1 MDSSSSKITLLNIS
15 DKRKETKTDL
25 VAKETTVVIRL
36 NGKRLAALL
45 ATPAEVTAL
54 ACGFILSSGL
64 IKGMEDISTI
74 KEMGKEVEVETKNI
88 MEEIN
93 PDEQIFTSGCGKG
106 ILIYGS
112 AIEVQNDS
120 KFSLSSDSISLL
132 MKKFQAMSAGFKTT
146 GGLHS
151 AAISDGKAI
160 INFKEDI
167 GRHNAMD
174 KVIGDCLLKG
184 ISLRDKLILTSG
196 RISSEIVVKAIRAGI
211 PILISRSAPT
221 DMAIN
226 LAQDLGVTLI
236 GFARGKE
243 MNIYTHPT
251 RIKEVVENSLTR
263 QATLIE
269 KIKALK
275 EKKQAIILAHN
286 YQRPEI
292 QDIADF
298 VGDSLDLSR
307 KVAETDAR
315 IIVFCGVYF
324 MAEIAKILSP
334 DKTVLL
340 PDSDAGCPMADMIT
354 VEELRRLKSEHPHAA
369 VVCYVNTHAVIKAES
384 DICCTSAN
392 GVKIV
397 NSISS
402 GTKIIFTPDKYL
414 GDYIAKQTGRELILM
429 NGFCPTHQ
437 TITVE
442 GIRKLKEEHPLARV
456 LVHPECSP
464 DVVACS
470 DAAVSTNGMCRYVR
484 ESESKEFIIGTET
497 GIIHRL
503 KKENPDKQF
512 YPASK
517 RAVCPNMKLTTLEKV
532 LWALEDEQ
540 YKIEVPTEIALPAKG
555 AIERML
561 SVL

>member
-1 MDSSSSKITLLNIS
+1 
-15 DKRKETKTDL
+15 
-25 VAKETTVVIRL
+25 
-36 NGKRLAALL
+36 
-45 ATPAEVTAL
+45 
-54 ACGFILSSGL
+54 
-64 IKGMEDISTI
+64 
-74 KEMGKEVEVETKNI
+74 
-88 MEEIN
+88 
-93 PDEQIFTSGCGKG
+93 
-106 ILIYGS
+106 
-112 AIEVQNDS
+112 
-120 KFSLSSDSISLL
+120 
-132 MKKFQAMSAGFKTT
+132 
-146 GGLHS
+146 
-151 AAISDGKAI
+151 
-160 INFKEDI
+160 
-167 GRHNAMD
+167 
-174 KVIGDCLLKG
+174 
-184 ISLRDKLILTSG
+184 
-196 RISSEIVVKAIRAGI
+196 
-211 PILISRSAPT
+211 
-221 DMAIN
+221 
-226 LAQDLGVTLI
+226 
-236 GFARGKE
+236 
-243 MNIYTHPT
+243 MNVYTHPT
-251 RIKEVVENSLTR
+251 RISDLENNSPE
-263 QATLIE
+263 TLIE
-269 KIKALK
+269 RIKALK
-275 EKKQAIILAHN
+275 EKKQAVILAHN

-307 KVAETDAR
+307 KAAETDAR

-354 VEELRRLKSEHPHAA
+354 VEELQKLKLKHPGAA
-369 VVCYVNTHAVIKAES
+369 VVCYVNTHAAIKAES

-392 GVKIV
+392 GVKVV
-397 NSISS
+397 NSIPAGQS
-402 GTKIIFTPDKYL
+402 IIFTPDKYL

-442 GIRKLKEEHPLARV
+442 GIRKLKREHPQAKV
-456 LVHPECSP
+456 LVHPECSVN
-464 DVVACS
+464 VVAYS
-470 DAAVSTNGMCRYVR
+470 DAAVSTNGMCQYVK

-540 YKIEVPTEIALPAKG
+540 YKIEVPTEIAIHAKG

-561 SVL
+561 YVL